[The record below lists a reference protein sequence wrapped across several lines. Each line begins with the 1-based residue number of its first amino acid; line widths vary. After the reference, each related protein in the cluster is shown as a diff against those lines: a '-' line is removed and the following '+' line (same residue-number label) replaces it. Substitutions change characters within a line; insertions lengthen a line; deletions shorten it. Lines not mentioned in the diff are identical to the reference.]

1 MIQLN
6 KFGRVF
12 LGNYFCKNKIFEAK
26 KSLSRGVKEWLNITY
41 MLTLFEED
49 KNKARR
55 ALSDGPN
62 GSISIGRRKGKPI
75 PCIGPLRIEH
85 YIK

>member
-1 MIQLN
+1 
-6 KFGRVF
+6 
-12 LGNYFCKNKIFEAK
+12 
-26 KSLSRGVKEWLNITY
+26 

-49 KNKARR
+49 KNKAQR

-62 GSISIGRRKGKPI
+62 GSISMGRRKGKSI
-75 PCIGPLRIEH
+75 PCIDPLRIEH